1 MFHELLQGAQRNILE
16 YSKLIY
22 NVLQHGRIWRVLECS
37 IRSLIILGKS
47 RNWRK
52 KWKNEWYPD
61 TIQCQG
67 QQDLPATI
75 VCFKTTESHFKLQD
89 NTHLSVHRHM
99 TVLYIKVV
107 ATTLSI
113 TVPKEKSEQQLIWQ
127 TVFSKQECTLTRF
140 ILLQL
145 THHWALMNGL

>member
-1 MFHELLQGAQRNILE
+1 MEGSRMFYKVLDNSRKVQKLE
-16 YSKLIY
+16 
-22 NVLQHGRIWRVLECS
+22 
-37 IRSLIILGKS
+37 
-47 RNWRK
+47 K

-113 TVPKEKSEQQLIWQ
+113 TEHNV
-127 TVFSKQECTLTRF
+127 
-140 ILLQL
+140 
-145 THHWALMNGL
+145 